1 MADSMSSR
9 PPTEPAAS
17 KRQWVFYLLLGLLAA
32 LLLMRPTSPAN
43 RLTYSDFKQKLDDG
57 QVSAVEITK
66 DRIRATPTDPQLK
79 KRGERWIV
87 QRVDD
92 PDLVKQ
98 LEAKHVGISGGQESD
113 WFSSLFMIWILP
125 MLLLGGF
132 WMLVFRRMKP
142 GAGMMSIGRARAKVI
157 AEEGTGVTF
166 SDVAGVDEAVDEL
179 REIVD
184 FLADPAKFRAIGAR
198 IPKGVLLVGPPGTG
212 KTLLAR
218 AVAGEA
224 KVPFFSLTGSDFV
237 EMFVG
242 VGAARVRDLFQQAQ
256 AKAPCIVFID
266 ELDAVGKARGA
277 GNLAGH
283 DEREQT
289 LNQLLAE
296 MDGFDPKK
304 GLMIMAATNRPEILD
319 PALLRP
325 GRFDRQ
331 VLVDRPDVKGREA
344 ILRVHAKGV
353 RFAADVDLKKV
364 ASLTPGLVGA
374 DLANLINEAA
384 LLAARRGKHEA
395 GASEINEAIER
406 TLAGLEKKNRALNA
420 KEKEIVAHH
429 ESGHALLAEILPTTD
444 RVHKVSMIPRGMSA
458 LGYTMQLP
466 LEDRYLMTRA
476 ELLDKITVLMGGRA
490 AEKLVFAEIS
500 TGASDDLQRATDLA
514 RRMVTQFGMSPVL
527 GPQALAHLAGL
538 QESRFLPGINLGGE
552 KGYSERTQQVIDS
565 EVADLLRRA
574 FDRAQLLLEH
584 NRSQLLALAARLRD
598 LEVLEGDE
606 LRKVLEHAHLPP
618 ELEGPGDMGWPA
630 QRH

>member
-1 MADSMSSR
+1 MSQSSISR
-9 PPTEPAAS
+9 PPAETPTS
-17 KRQWVFYLLLGLLAA
+17 KRSWALYLLVGLFAA
-32 LLLMRPTSPAN
+32 MLLTRPSAPGN
-43 RLTYSDFKQKLDDG
+43 RISYSDFKQKLDAG
-57 QVSAVEITK
+57 QISEVEMTK
-66 DRIRATPTDPQLK
+66 DRIRAVPADATQK
-79 KRGERWIV
+79 KRGAWLV
-87 QRVDD
+87 QRVED

-98 LEAKHVGISGGQESD
+98 LEAKKVSFTGAPEGD
-113 WFSSLFMIWILP
+113 WLSSLFMIWILP

-132 WMLVFRRMKP
+132 WILVFRRMKP

-166 SDVAGVDEAVDEL
+166 TDVAGVDEAVDEL

-184 FLADPAKFRAIGAR
+184 FLANPDKFRAIGAR

-242 VGAARVRDLFQQAQ
+242 VGAARVRDLFMQAQ

-319 PALLRP
+319 PALLRA

-344 ILRVHAKGV
+344 ILHVHAKGV
-353 RFAADVDLKKV
+353 KFAADVELKKV

-384 LLAARRGKHEA
+384 LLTARRGKTEVT
-395 GASEINEAIER
+395 ASEINEAIER

-420 KEKEIVAHH
+420 REKEIVAHH

-444 RVHKVSMIPRGMSA
+444 RVHKVSMIPRGMGA

-490 AEKLVFAEIS
+490 AEKVVFAEVS

-514 RRMVTQFGMSPVL
+514 RRMVTQFGMSGVL
-527 GPQALAHLAGL
+527 GPQALSHLDGTS
-538 QESRFLPGINLGGE
+538 ESRFLPGISFGGE
-552 KGYSERTQQVIDS
+552 KGYSERTQQVIDT
-565 EVADLLRRA
+565 EVGDLLRRS
-574 FDRAQLLLEH
+574 FDRAVQLLEH
-584 NRSQLLALAARLRD
+584 NRPQLLELAGRLRD
-598 LEVLEGDE
+598 KEVLEGDE
-606 LRKVLEHAHLPP
+606 LRVVLEHAHLPP
-618 ELEGPGDMGWPA
+618 ELQGPNELEWPTM
-630 QRH
+630 RH

>member
-1 MADSMSSR
+1 MPNSSISR
-9 PPTEPAAS
+9 PPTESPTS
-17 KRQWVFYLLLGLLAA
+17 KRSWALYLLVGLLGAM
-32 LLLMRPTSPAN
+32 LLTRPSAPGN
-43 RLTYSDFKQKLDDG
+43 RISYSDFKQRLDAG
-57 QVSAVEITK
+57 QVSEVELTK
-66 DRIRATPTDPQLK
+66 ERIRAVPSDPALQ

-87 QRVDD
+87 QRVED

-98 LEAKHVGISGGQESD
+98 LEAKKVAFTGAPESD
-113 WFSSLFMIWILP
+113 WFSSLFMIWLLP
-125 MLLLGGF
+125 MILLGGF
-132 WMLVFRRMKP
+132 WILVFRRMKP

-166 SDVAGVDEAVDEL
+166 ADVAGVDEAVDEL
-179 REIVD
+179 REIVE
-184 FLADPAKFRAIGAR
+184 FLASPDKFLAIGAR

-242 VGAARVRDLFQQAQ
+242 VGAARVRDLFMQAQ
-256 AKAPCIVFID
+256 QKAPCIVFID

-331 VLVDRPDVKGREA
+331 VLVDRPDVKGRDA

-353 RFAADVDLKKV
+353 RFAPDVDLKKV

-384 LLAARRGKHEA
+384 LLTARRGKPEVTNA
-395 GASEINEAIER
+395 ELNEAIER
-406 TLAGLEKKNRALNA
+406 TIAGLEKKNRALNA
-420 KEKEIVAHH
+420 REKEIVAHH

-444 RVHKVSMIPRGMSA
+444 RVHKVSMIPRGVGA

-466 LEDRYLMTRA
+466 LEDRYLMTRP

-490 AEKLVFAEIS
+490 AEKVVFGEIS

-514 RRMVTQFGMSPVL
+514 RRMVTQFGMSGIL
-527 GPQALAHLAGL
+527 GPLALAHLSGVTEA
-538 QESRFLPGINLGGE
+538 RFLPGLTFGGE
-552 KGYSERTQQVIDS
+552 KGYSERTQQVIDT
-565 EVADLLRRA
+565 EVGELLRRS
-574 FDRAQLLLEH
+574 FDRAVQLLEH
-584 NRSQLLALAARLRD
+584 NRSQLLELASRLRD
-598 LEVLEGDE
+598 KEVLEGDE
-606 LRKVLEHAHLPP
+606 LRHVLEHAHLPP
-618 ELEGPGDMGWPA
+618 ELEGPNEQEWPVM
-630 QRH
+630 RH

>member
-1 MADSMSSR
+1 MSQSSISR
-9 PPTEPAAS
+9 PPAETPTS
-17 KRQWVFYLLLGLLAA
+17 KRSWALYLLVGLFAA
-32 LLLMRPTSPAN
+32 MLLTRPSAPGN
-43 RLTYSDFKQKLDDG
+43 RISYSDFKQKLDAG
-57 QVSAVEITK
+57 QISEVEMTK
-66 DRIRATPTDPQLK
+66 DRIRAVPTDPALR
-79 KRGERWIV
+79 KRGGWIV
-87 QRVDD
+87 QRVED

-98 LEAKHVGISGGQESD
+98 LEAKKVSFTGAPEGD
-113 WFSSLFMIWILP
+113 WLSSLFMIWILP

-132 WMLVFRRMKP
+132 WILVFRRMKP

-166 SDVAGVDEAVDEL
+166 TDVAGVDEAVDEL

-184 FLADPAKFRAIGAR
+184 FLANPDKFRAIGAR

-242 VGAARVRDLFQQAQ
+242 VGAARVRDLFMQAQ
-256 AKAPCIVFID
+256 GKAPCIVFID

-319 PALLRP
+319 PALLRA

-353 RFAADVDLKKV
+353 KFAPDVDLKKV

-384 LLAARRGKHEA
+384 LLTARRGKQEVTA
-395 GASEINEAIER
+395 AELNEAIER

-420 KEKEIVAHH
+420 REKEIVAHH

-444 RVHKVSMIPRGMSA
+444 RVHKVSMIPRGMGA

-490 AEKLVFAEIS
+490 AEKVVFSEIS

-514 RRMVTQFGMSPVL
+514 RRMVTQFGMSAVL
-527 GPQALAHLAGL
+527 GPQALSHLDGTT
-538 QESRFLPGINLGGE
+538 ESRFLPGISFVGE
-552 KGYSERTQQVIDS
+552 KGYSERTQQVIDT
-565 EVADLLRRA
+565 EVGDLLRRS
-574 FDRAQLLLEH
+574 FERAVQLLEH
-584 NRSQLLALAARLRD
+584 NRSQLLELAGRLRD
-598 LEVLEGDE
+598 KEVLEGDE
-606 LRKVLEHAHLPP
+606 LRVVLEHAHLPA
-618 ELEGPGDMGWPA
+618 ELEGPNELEWPTM
-630 QRH
+630 RH